1 VNNWAISNMLV
12 HVLRGMDNRRLN
24 SLALDDRLNTF
35 VNMVVGQMLG
45 IRAALDCGALRRCN
59 LLMIGD
65 TSVHLLMTGG
75 IFVGHS
81 YLVMT
86 MLGSELLMFV
96 FGWQGSSFLYR
107 LDAMLVM
114 VNFVLTND
122 VLVDFLG
129 LIGSNNFVSSLRLDL
144 GVNGGIVVFTG
155 GKNLNQKQVLLEH
168 TSLILSIF

>member
-1 VNNWAISNMLV
+1 
-12 HVLRGMDNRRLN
+12 
-24 SLALDDRLNTF
+24 
-35 VNMVVGQMLG
+35 
-45 IRAALDCGALRRCN
+45 
-59 LLMIGD
+59 
-65 TSVHLLMTGG
+65 
-75 IFVGHS
+75 
-81 YLVMT
+81 
-86 MLGSELLMFV
+86 MFV

-129 LIGSNNFVSSLRLDL
+129 LIGSNNFVSSLGLDL

>member
-1 VNNWAISNMLV
+1 
-12 HVLRGMDNRRLN
+12 
-24 SLALDDRLNTF
+24 
-35 VNMVVGQMLG
+35 
-45 IRAALDCGALRRCN
+45 
-59 LLMIGD
+59 
-65 TSVHLLMTGG
+65 
-75 IFVGHS
+75 
-81 YLVMT
+81 MT

-122 VLVDFLG
+122 VLVNFLG